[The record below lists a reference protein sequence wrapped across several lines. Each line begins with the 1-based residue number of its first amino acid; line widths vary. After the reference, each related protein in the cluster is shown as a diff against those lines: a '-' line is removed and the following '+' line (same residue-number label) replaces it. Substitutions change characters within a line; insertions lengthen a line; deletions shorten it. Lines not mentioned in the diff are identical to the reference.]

1 MKIALPIIK
10 GSLCD
15 LFNLSLFS
23 GKFPD
28 CWKLARVAPIFKSG
42 QRDDRSNYRPISVLP
57 FISRLFEKLLYDQFY
72 DYLNTN
78 NLIYRHQSGFRPLH
92 SVVTCLMKNTNDWY
106 LNIDKGEYTGLI
118 FIDLK
123 KAFDTVDHNILLQKL
138 AKYGVNGLEHD
149 WFASYLN
156 NRKQFCKVNGV
167 SSNVSDINCGV
178 PQGSCLGPLLFL
190 TYINDLPFSL
200 EKAHVS
206 MYADDTTISHSSMSL
221 EDLQHDLNCDL
232 SNLQYWLHGNK
243 LSLNVVKTQ
252 SLIVG
257 SGPNIRKIQSQPD
270 AQPSFEIDNDNIEIV
285 SSFKYLGVQVDNQ
298 LKWDDHID
306 KAKKKHSEPL
316 DWSNI
321 RRNIFLQKSLQKC
334 TEAWLSPILV
344 TVAPY
349 GVTAVSVKLTAC
361 RRYKIGQ
368 RE

>member
-1 MKIALPIIK
+1 MSSFCTVGDRLSKKIPDKPNPLLSNEYSIDRPSSSFAFSAIMMDKLTASLNKMKTSHGSGNDGIASYFLKIALPIIK

-28 CWKLARVAPIFKSG
+28 CWKIARVAPIFNSG

-57 FISRLFEKLLYDQFY
+57 FISRLFDKPLYNQFN
-72 DYLNTN
+72 DYPSTSK
-78 NLIYRHQSGFRPLH
+78 LIYRHQSGFRSLH

-138 AKYGVNGLEHD
+138 TKYGVNGLEND

-156 NRKQFCKVNGV
+156 SRKQFCKVYGV
-167 SSNVSDINCGV
+167 SSCISDMNRGV
-178 PQGSCLGPLLFL
+178 PQGSCLGPLFFL
-190 TYINDLPFSL
+190 IYINDLPYSL

-206 MYADDTTISHSSMSL
+206 MYADDTTISHSSLSL
-221 EDLQHDLNCDL
+221 ADLQHDLNCDL
-232 SNLQYWLHGNK
+232 SNLQDWLHGNK

-257 SGPNIRKIQSQPD
+257 SGPNIRRIQSQPD
-270 AQPSFEIDNDNIEIV
+270 AQPSFKIDNDNIEIV
-285 SSFKYLGVQVDNQ
+285 SSFKYLGV
-298 LKWDDHID
+298 
-306 KAKKKHSEPL
+306 
-316 DWSNI
+316 
-321 RRNIFLQKSLQKC
+321 
-334 TEAWLSPILV
+334 
-344 TVAPY
+344 
-349 GVTAVSVKLTAC
+349 
-361 RRYKIGQ
+361 
-368 RE
+368 

>member
-72 DYLNTN
+72 DYLNIN
-78 NLIYRHQSGFRPLH
+78 NLICRHQSGFRSLH
-92 SVVTCLMKNTNDWY
+92 SVVTCLMKNSNDWY

-149 WFASYLN
+149 WFAPYLN

-167 SSNVSDINCGV
+167 SSNISDINCGV

-190 TYINDLPFSL
+190 NDLH
-200 EKAHVS
+200 K
-206 MYADDTTISHSSMSL
+206 
-221 EDLQHDLNCDL
+221 
-232 SNLQYWLHGNK
+232 
-243 LSLNVVKTQ
+243 
-252 SLIVG
+252 
-257 SGPNIRKIQSQPD
+257 
-270 AQPSFEIDNDNIEIV
+270 
-285 SSFKYLGVQVDNQ
+285 
-298 LKWDDHID
+298 
-306 KAKKKHSEPL
+306 
-316 DWSNI
+316 
-321 RRNIFLQKSLQKC
+321 
-334 TEAWLSPILV
+334 
-344 TVAPY
+344 
-349 GVTAVSVKLTAC
+349 
-361 RRYKIGQ
+361 
-368 RE
+368 